1 MWLLLSRERI
11 APPRPGKNAIG
22 GQIREFTNEGQV
34 GGFKGAI
41 GAKKSSCLGA
51 LEGIGAGFV
60 TDGRHLGIFIRLGDH
75 CAPKSAF
82 RLSHK
87 SSEIKK
93 GRNGWLGPHAGSKFD
108 GGAVICWGAG
118 LSLALT
124 TAHAVERFGNP
135 FTHNPRTTPFT
146 ASSGTRLPTI
156 PEPLHS
162 RRLHET
168 CKTVS
173 LQRRDGH
180 TAPMPRLKYLHE
192 CTRDS
197 AALRPLKFG
206 DATKRSAA
214 QAF

>member
-1 MWLLLSRERI
+1 MTVRAAVRPGMPVRFVLIFSACHGVPSGGERI

-22 GQIREFTNEGQV
+22 GQIRELTNESEV
-34 GGFKGAI
+34 GGFKRAFGPQ
-41 GAKKSSCLGA
+41 KSSCLSA
-51 LEGIGAGFV
+51 LERIGTALF
-60 TDGRHLGIFIRLGDH
+60 TSRRRLRIFIRLGEH

-82 RLSHK
+82 RLSHE

-146 ASSGTRLPTI
+146 ASS
-156 PEPLHS
+156 
-162 RRLHET
+162 
-168 CKTVS
+168 
-173 LQRRDGH
+173 
-180 TAPMPRLKYLHE
+180 
-192 CTRDS
+192 
-197 AALRPLKFG
+197 
-206 DATKRSAA
+206 
-214 QAF
+214 